1 MKKFLSLLLSIGL
14 VIGMVPMNVMAQN
27 GPCQDEYPPAY
38 IEFFDGENGTYIY
51 STFSQDQI
59 GKIKGVSYDKA
70 SNTLT
75 LDNVKRDEKLITNVM
90 GDDFK
95 ILLKGDNS
103 LKSIIVWGDG
113 YGGNLTI
120 TGHGKLTLNS
130 EKTEN
135 MAITIQAEY
144 TEGKVKI
151 EKNVQMEMYAKE
163 GYPIIEIVGANNSDK
178 DKAVVI
184 DGKVTQNYEVEQHIT
199 EVTNNVYV
207 VAKDSTARCYFTK
220 FEKNGKYYGGR
231 SKFDDNFKLTGRY
244 DMFEIIEDEELG
256 YVARQIEDQSNIVPE
271 ENGYTIVMK
280 DEYNED
286 SFTDTLELD
295 KWKYS
300 YEIYT
305 YDGKEYGVLE
315 MTVTSNGVTRHFFT
329 VVKFIDFEDYGKI
342 AIPIEGWEE
351 LDALPEGFVRKTS
364 DPYNLYGY
372 TIMQQTLNIN
382 RDNSNPG
389 TTEPGTTEPGGNN
402 SGVNNPGT
410 NNSDAK
416 NPGTNNSG
424 ANNSGTNNASTI
436 KPGAEN
442 NLVPGKAKAPAV
454 KKAKKKSVKLVWRKI
469 KNAKKYQVQYYLNKK
484 FKKGKK
490 YGTKTLTTAN
500 IKITIK
506 KLNKKTYYVR
516 IRGINGKNIGKW
528 SKVKKIT
535 MKK

>member
-38 IEFFDGENGTYIY
+38 IEFFEGENGTYIY

-120 TGHGKLTLNS
+120 TGDGKLTLNS

-135 MAITIQAEY
+135 TAITIQAEY

-184 DGKVTQNYEVEQHIT
+184 DGKLTQNYEVEQHIT

-256 YVARQIEDQSNIVPE
+256 YVARQIE
-271 ENGYTIVMK
+271 
-280 DEYNED
+280 EY
-286 SFTDTLELD
+286 
-295 KWKYS
+295 
-300 YEIYT
+300 
-305 YDGKEYGVLE
+305 
-315 MTVTSNGVTRHFFT
+315 H
-329 VVKFIDFEDYGKI
+329 
-342 AIPIEGWEE
+342 
-351 LDALPEGFVRKTS
+351 
-364 DPYNLYGY
+364 
-372 TIMQQTLNIN
+372 
-382 RDNSNPG
+382 
-389 TTEPGTTEPGGNN
+389 
-402 SGVNNPGT
+402 
-410 NNSDAK
+410 
-416 NPGTNNSG
+416 
-424 ANNSGTNNASTI
+424 
-436 KPGAEN
+436 
-442 NLVPGKAKAPAV
+442 
-454 KKAKKKSVKLVWRKI
+454 
-469 KNAKKYQVQYYLNKK
+469 
-484 FKKGKK
+484 
-490 YGTKTLTTAN
+490 
-500 IKITIK
+500 
-506 KLNKKTYYVR
+506 
-516 IRGINGKNIGKW
+516 
-528 SKVKKIT
+528 
-535 MKK
+535 